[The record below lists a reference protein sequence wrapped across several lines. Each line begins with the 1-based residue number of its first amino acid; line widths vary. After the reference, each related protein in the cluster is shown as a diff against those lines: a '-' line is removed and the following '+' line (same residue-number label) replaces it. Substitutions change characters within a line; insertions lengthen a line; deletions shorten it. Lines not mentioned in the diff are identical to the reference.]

1 MEAAQINKAYATE
14 KKMYVLLNE
23 AYDLTK
29 QLADAVDR
37 EDRVTIQMTLAMRRE
52 PLKALH
58 DARKSL
64 EQQRDAL
71 GDEDARSLTEL
82 LNGAAAQRQEEVN
95 LAEQVAKNTRLLNRV
110 LALDKEINLK
120 FNREKSQY
128 HT

>member
-1 MEAAQINKAYATE
+1 
-14 KKMYVLLNE
+14 MYVLLNE